1 MFLLRGV
8 PGGTYSYLSFGS
20 NGHSR
25 FWNPCYLIIRRT
37 VDKKLFKIFGVEG
50 LDFVQLARFKIF
62 QIYILLCL
70 PREDLCSVCLI
81 EQRLLFDR
89 AEARGCV
96 VNKRGLN

>member
-1 MFLLRGV
+1 M
-8 PGGTYSYLSFGS
+8 YYLSFGS

-70 PREDLCSVCLI
+70 PREDLCSIKSSKGYYLI
-81 EQRLLFDR
+81 EQRP
-89 AEARGCV
+89 EAVWSIRGA
-96 VNKRGLN
+96 